1 MSTFDLATK
10 LQKDT
15 AHSNSGPAS
24 LASAAKTEERTKQR
38 KNSKPPTLRRH
49 SSSLSFKK
57 YHASDEESEFH
68 EEDALLTIPFIDS
81 SVDPSLPTKYLK
93 QDIVS
98 CIEQLRIP
106 KWGSKISQNKL
117 DIKKLKLNKI
127 SGAMTNAIFKVEYSK
142 LPSLLLRIYGPNVDT
157 IIDREY
163 ELKVLARLSLKDIGP
178 KLYGCFANGRFE
190 EFLENST
197 TLSRNDIR
205 DWKTSARIARRMKE
219 LHAHVPLTKSEKQ
232 GIPISWKKVSQW
244 LQVLQDS
251 KWDQLEPEKFAKV
264 FSVPTMQDLKDV
276 VGLYEKW
283 INENDDSELCFCH
296 NDAQYG
302 NLLFTSPNSD
312 FIVHNKSANELNH
325 ENNVSA
331 PPSSSTVSDAL
342 PAESSSTSL
351 FPVDSNISV
360 DSIINVPN
368 TEILKDNRL
377 VVIDFEYSGPN
388 PAALDLANHLSEW
401 MHDYHCEHPHLVSP
415 ENYPNKEQ
423 VLNFLYSY
431 CAGGKTRR
439 GSFNDQKSIK
449 NDLLSPFH
457 KLSLNETDMNEQVV
471 TMYNSIIKWR
481 PMVQLFWALWGVLQ
495 SGELEAAAAR
505 AKKED
510 IANHNASETSA
521 NTQLKVVHGPDGQ
534 YIISE
539 FKEQPGETNVFSSSD
554 SDNDVDDEGKSLDQT
569 PKDTGTDIDTFNY
582 LEYSHGKL
590 DIFYSDLIHLGIID
604 AGSILHDQRQLPSLD
619 TEYLHL

>member
-1 MSTFDLATK
+1 MSTFDFTTK

-15 AHSNSGPAS
+15 PHSNPGLAS
-24 LASAAKTEERTKQR
+24 LASASKPEERTKQTR
-38 KNSKPPTLRRH
+38 NSNRPPSLRRH

-57 YHASDEESEFH
+57 YHASDDENEFH
-68 EEDALLTIPFIDS
+68 EEDALLTVPFIDS

-106 KWGSKISQNKL
+106 KWGSKISQGKF

-127 SGAMTNAIFKVEYSK
+127 SGAMTNAIFKVEYNR

-219 LHAHVPLTKSEKQ
+219 LHAHVPLTKNEKQ
-232 GIPISWKKVSQW
+232 GTPISWKKVSQW

-264 FSVPTMQDLKDV
+264 FSVPTLQDLKDV
-276 VGLYEKW
+276 IGLYEKW
-283 INENDDSELCFCH
+283 IKENDDSELCFCH

-302 NLLFTSPNSD
+302 NLLFTSPKSD
-312 FIVHNKSANELNH
+312 FIAHSTSASESVQENANEL
-325 ENNVSA
+325 SA
-331 PPSSSTVSDAL
+331 PPSSSAVSDA
-342 PAESSSTSL
+342 PPSESSSASL
-351 FPVDSNISV
+351 FPVNSNISV
-360 DSIINVPN
+360 DSIINVPS
-368 TEILKDNRL
+368 TERLKDNRL

-401 MHDYHCEHPHLVSP
+401 MHDYHCENPHLVSP
-415 ENYPNKEQ
+415 KNYPNKEQ

-439 GSFNDQKSIK
+439 GSFNEQKSHK

-457 KLSLNETDMNEQVV
+457 KLSIDETDMNEQVV
-471 TMYNSIIKWR
+471 AMYNSIIKWR

-495 SGELEAAAAR
+495 SGELEAAAAN
-505 AKKED
+505 EQ
-510 IANHNASETSA
+510 S
-521 NTQLKVVHGPDGQ
+521 KVVHGPDGQ

-539 FKEQPGETNVFSSSD
+539 FKEQSGETNVFSSSD
-554 SDNDVDDEGKSLDQT
+554 SDNDVDEEGKSQDQAS
-569 PKDTGTDIDTFNY
+569 KDTGTNIDTFNY

-590 DIFYSDLIHLGIID
+590 DIFYADLINLGIVDSGKI
-604 AGSILHDQRQLPSLD
+604 IHTKEQFPSLD